1 MMRHSRVVGLGLAV
15 AAAVAFGTVAVL
27 AKVAYGAGADPFP
40 VLAVRF
46 LLTALILCGYLL
58 SGHRMVKLHRER
70 TVRLLLLG
78 GIGYALQSSLFFLAL
93 QQAPAGTV
101 TFIFYSY
108 PVWTTVMALT
118 AGQERFSWRLLLP
131 LALGIGGVSVI
142 FSFSGGGG
150 LVGPILALSAAVAVA
165 AYFVVAQVVAAGVPP
180 AISALWTSLGAGLSL
195 TVTWLLLGGILP
207 QTALVPVGALGL
219 ATVVGFVCLFAAIE
233 RVGSARASIASTFEP
248 VTTAALAAAFL
259 GEVLSLRTILGG
271 ALMLAAI
278 PILAAHPRS
287 PSGAQAS

>member
-1 MMRHSRVVGLGLAV
+1 MVRHSRAVGLGLAV

-40 VLAVRF
+40 LLAVRF
-46 LLTALILCGYLL
+46 LLTALILGGYLL
-58 SGHRMVKLHRER
+58 GGHRMVKLHRER

-131 LALGIGGVSVI
+131 LALGIGGVGVI

-180 AISALWTSLGAGLSL
+180 AMSALWTSLGAGLSL
-195 TVTWLLLGGILP
+195 TVTWLLLGGVLP

-233 RVGSARASIASTFEP
+233 RVGSARTSIASTFEP
-248 VTTAALAAAFL
+248 VTTAVLAAAFL